1 MSVKLNSFTKIS
13 RQLYNVGTFTF
24 KDLFIIVHKIE
35 FPNSN
40 EIEYF
45 EDNKTAIMILSDV
58 ILSIKYKNKN
68 RLLESIQYMN
78 LNQKLNII
86 RKLIAI
92 IWNEKKILN

>member
-35 FPNSN
+35 FPNSK
-40 EIEYF
+40 EIDYF
-45 EDNKTAIMILSDV
+45 EDNKTAIMVLSDV
-58 ILSIKYKNKN
+58 ILSIKFKNKN
-68 RLLESIQYMN
+68 SLMESIKYMN
-78 LNQKLNII
+78 LNQKLDII

-92 IWNEKKILN
+92 IWNGKKVLN

>member
-35 FPNSN
+35 FPNSK
-40 EIEYF
+40 EIDYF
-45 EDNKTAIMILSDV
+45 EDNKTAIMVLSDV
-58 ILSIKYKNKN
+58 ILSFKFKNKN
-68 RLLESIQYMN
+68 SLMESIKYMN
-78 LNQKLNII
+78 FNQKLDII

-92 IWNEKKILN
+92 IWNGKKVLN